1 MCAVSAVGDYWTP
14 KINGTYPWV
23 NPAPNVAPGPLL
35 PWDYGKTSTFSPYP
49 VSREEFNNLKN
60 LVEQIHKELL
70 AAKKQDEDDGNP
82 DCAMDEKVEIFKRL
96 AEIFKRLAEITGV
109 SFDDVF
115 KR

>member
-23 NPAPNVAPGPLL
+23 NPAPNAAPAGPL
-35 PWDYGKTSTFSPYP
+35 PWDYGKTSIFSSLPP

-82 DCAMDEKVEIFKRL
+82 DCEMDEKVQ
-96 AEIFKRLAEITGV
+96 IFKRLAEITGV